1 MQEARKEAG
10 YEVDDRISVEMSEDK
25 SEESQKIEV
34 KEVLG
39 KFRKYIE
46 NETLSKI
53 VDNLENVDLE
63 KDVEVEEL
71 RVKIRLKK

>member
-1 MQEARKEAG
+1 
-10 YEVDDRISVEMSEDK
+10 MSEDK